1 MPDASPADE
10 VKSCCAAAYGTDA
23 VALLLGEAYHPG
35 GLALTREMA
44 GSLRVGTGDRVLDAA
59 CGPGATAR
67 LLAAERGA
75 RVDGVDLGGT
85 TLERARALTREAGLE
100 DRVAFLHGD
109 AEHLPVPDGAYD
121 ALVCECALCTFP
133 GKRAAAAEFA
143 RVLRPGGRLGVT
155 DVVVEGGLPR
165 ELAGIA
171 GWIAC
176 IADALPTAGY
186 LELLEGAG
194 LRVGLVERRD
204 AALERMIDR
213 IEARLR
219 VLAMTAP
226 DRLAEAGVDA
236 GAVAP
241 YLEAARRAVGE
252 GRVGYALFF
261 AEKPA

>member
-1 MPDASPADE
+1 MRGPPGAGPADGPQG
-10 VKSCCAAAYGTDA
+10 A
-23 VALLLGEAYHPG
+23 G
-35 GLALTREMA
+35 GPA
-44 GSLRVGTGDRVLDAA
+44 
-59 CGPGATAR
+59 GPGATAR
-67 LLAAERGA
+67 LLAVERGA
-75 RVDGVDLGGT
+75 RVDGVDLGGP

-100 DRVAFLHGD
+100 EQVVFLHGD
-109 AEHLPVPDGAYD
+109 AERLPVPDGAYD

-143 RVLRPGGRLGVT
+143 RVLRPGGRVGVT

-176 IADALPTAGY
+176 IADALPTTGY
-186 LELLEGAG
+186 LELLKGAG

-204 AALERMIDR
+204 AALEKMIDR

-236 GAVAP
+236 EAVAP
-241 YLEAARRAVGE
+241 YLEAARRAGGE
-252 GRVGYALFF
+252 AGLLGLLAEIDAGPGAAERRRADTTGTGR
-261 AEKPA
+261 